1 VKFTYLAIKVVQ
13 TPNAEPFYLLQSRAD
28 QLLEW
33 CDVPRKKESF
43 MAGYQ
48 RTLTDRHEE
57 IRKFI
62 ERDPKNIIP
71 GAVIVAVTRD
81 AVTVTPTALPDLFQ
95 LTIDATQQ
103 EFSERLKRMAADF
116 YNRLNEEEKLNAD
129 AMATKMLGA
138 PEAEVLAEGDADE
151 ESDEPEDDIPPK
163 SYLALLAA
171 ELKVASTDI
180 ERLPS
185 DRQQSATEYVMGMT
199 KPGLILD
206 GQHRAFGAK
215 NVVECDVFL
224 PVVVLPGLDVS
235 EQVFH
240 FYVLNNKA
248 VPLKPTELRATISTS
263 LTNHEIDQLYKRFKL
278 AGVKAEKARLTHR
291 ANTDAASPFKD
302 LIDFGFADSS
312 AFLPENVM
320 FQVIAAFVDMP
331 RKYRMLYKEVS
342 EWTGDAHYD
351 YRLSLFYHL
360 WDAVRDKYPQAWES
374 GIHASLEDVKN
385 GARQI
390 FMKASVLVLQT
401 LLLDGLVQDQ
411 PKRTMRNELSP
422 LGDPDTLYQEIK
434 SALYFLPEEFFTR
447 VWLEKQLD
455 TTERRSFLYEQMKLA
470 IRNQGK
476 KLGYQPLFTPQ
487 GYSGGHRS
495 ARRDHAQVSSVL

>member
-1 VKFTYLAIKVVQ
+1 VAFTYLAIKVTQ

-33 CDVPRKKESF
+33 CDVPRKKEDF

-48 RTLTDRHEE
+48 RTLSDRHEE
-57 IRKFI
+57 IKSFI

-71 GAVIVAVTRD
+71 GAVIVAVAKGAISVAQT
-81 AVTVTPTALPDLFQ
+81 AVADVFQ
-95 LTIDATQQ
+95 ITIDATQR
-103 EFSERLKRMAADF
+103 EFTDRLKLVAEDF
-116 YNRLNEEEKLNAD
+116 YGRLSDEEKLNTD
-129 AMATKMLGA
+129 AMAARMISA
-138 PEAEVLAEGDADE
+138 PSADVTAEDDESE
-151 ESDEPEDDIPPK
+151 ESEDVEDDIPPK

-180 ERLPS
+180 ERLPT
-185 DRQQSATEYVMGMT
+185 DRRQSVTEYVMGMT

-215 NVVECDVFL
+215 NVVEHDVFL

-248 VPLKPTELRATISTS
+248 NPLKPTELRATISTS
-263 LTNHEIDQLYKRFKL
+263 LTNHEIVQLYDRFKR

-291 ANTDAASPFKD
+291 ANTDDASPFKGS
-302 LIDFGFADSS
+302 IDFGFVGSA

-331 RKYRMLYKEVS
+331 RKYRMLYAGIAN
-342 EWTGDAHYD
+342 WTGDTHYD
-351 YRLSLFYHL
+351 YRLTLFYRL
-360 WDAVRDKYPQAWES
+360 WEAVRDKYSQAWEK
-374 GIHASLEDVKN
+374 GIRASDDDVKS
-385 GARQI
+385 GGRQI
-390 FMKASVLVLQT
+390 FMKASMLVLQR

-411 PKRTMRNELSP
+411 PKRAARSEPSP
-422 LGDPDTLYQEIK
+422 LSDPDILYQEIT
-434 SALYFLPEEFFTR
+434 SSLYFLPEEFFTR
-447 VWLEKQLD
+447 VWVEKQLD
-455 TTERRSFLYEQMKLA
+455 TSDRRGFLYQQMRLA
-470 IRNQGK
+470 IQNQGYK
-476 KLGYQPLFTPQ
+476 TSHQQLFRN
-487 GYSGGHRS
+487 SS
-495 ARRDHAQVSSVL
+495 APRQFWLQTLR